1 MATLLGDDGQPLD
14 GEDVAVRGNSLFVPD
29 DDDEYTPH
37 NHGLSSSE
45 KSSNSTTDAGASAPP
60 SAASPSLSDSRERQP
75 VAKAKRYM
83 WQADAESTTPASF
96 EVLLQ
101 RKAQLKEMDLADHDE
116 ARAEWFALIAAL
128 DRKLPAMARARARE
142 AYDQAERDRRKESK
156 VREQE
161 EKRARKQAA
170 KDEKQAAKDAK
181 RGASQNGKSGAKQV
195 RMFSIDVKVE
205 DRLGMVTTDG
215 EPSRYLSCVAFR
227 CEGGLSSRLSPS
239 SAQACIIP
247 LFSGPVLAVGGV
259 DKGGAMFAAG
269 LQKGDRIM
277 SVDGTYTAL
286 LFIE

>member
-14 GEDVAVRGNSLFVPD
+14 GEGVPVRGNSLFVPD

-37 NHGLSSSE
+37 NHGLSPAAHTE
-45 KSSNSTTDAGASAPP
+45 GSNKKDASASAPP
-60 SAASPSLSDSRERQP
+60 SAASPSLSEPRERQQP
-75 VAKAKRYM
+75 VAKAKRYL
-83 WQADAESTTPASF
+83 WQADAESTDPASF
-96 EVLLQ
+96 DVLLQ

-116 ARAEWFALIAAL
+116 AREEWFALIAAL

-181 RGASQNGKSGAKQV
+181 RGASQKGKSGGKQV

-215 EPSRYLSCVAFR
+215 EPCRYLSCVAFR
-227 CEGGLSSRLSPS
+227 CEGGCFLALLVEQVLFIYYSHD
-239 SAQACIIP
+239 AIP
-247 LFSGPVLAVGGV
+247 LCLLRARALSG
-259 DKGGAMFAAG
+259 
-269 LQKGDRIM
+269 RC
-277 SVDGTYTAL
+277 
-286 LFIE
+286 